1 MHLLAEP
8 VAELA
13 EDQLGARVDVDE
25 GFGKREALADQPTE
39 RRGERLCPEVPP
51 RGLSLRGLDRLVERR
66 QGILAR

>member
-1 MHLLAEP
+1 L
-8 VAELA
+8 
-13 EDQLGARVDVDE
+13 DVDE

-39 RRGERLCPEVPP
+39 RRGERLCLEVPP